1 MKKRGESFRIE
12 IIWNGK
18 DDDDDDDDTM
28 LIASVAIGTIR

>member
-18 DDDDDDDDTM
+18 DDDDDDDTM

>member
-18 DDDDDDDDTM
+18 DDDDDDTM

>member
-1 MKKRGESFRIE
+1 MKKRRESFRIE

>member
-1 MKKRGESFRIE
+1 MKKRRESFRIE

-18 DDDDDDDDTM
+18 DDDDDDDTM